1 MPKIKDNDHE
11 KFTVVLSPSKIDEAM
26 KAAIQR
32 GVNPKIA
39 ANTSAFLRHL
49 VECYIEE
56 NAEKTGE

>member
-1 MPKIKDNDHE
+1 MPRIKDNDHE

-26 KAAIQR
+26 KTAIQR

-49 VECYIEE
+49 VERYIEK
-56 NAEKTGE
+56 NTEKIGG